1 MRKFVLIVL
10 GLLTAG
16 PAFAQ
21 NVVNGVDRNSQAY
34 RTAYLKTVDPATCD
48 RNIYQSTGYQG
59 GQRVAV
65 TSLWASDPV
74 QAQACQDSMHQHS
87 NKRTNGDAATGGPGY
102 E

>member
-34 RTAYLKTVDPATCD
+34 RTAYLNTANPGTCD
-48 RNIYQSTGYQG
+48 VNMFQRKTGSG
-59 GQRVAV
+59 APTVP
-65 TSLWASDPV
+65 LWDSNPV
-74 QAQACQDSMHQHS
+74 QAQACTD
-87 NKRTNGDAATGGPGY
+87 ATGSGGTARGGLTKGPDGSPI
-102 E
+102 

>member
-34 RTAYLKTVDPATCD
+34 RTAYLNTFKAGTCD
-48 RNIYQSTGYQG
+48 VNLYQRKTGS
-59 GQRVAV
+59 GQATVP
-65 TSLWASDPV
+65 LWDSNRV
-74 QAQACQDSMHQHS
+74 QAQACIDAGA
-87 NKRTNGDAATGGPGY
+87 NGGRQGNFSRNADGTTSGSP
-102 E
+102 